1 MRRQRAVEGFDSA
14 AHGDTRA
21 IGFGSNEA
29 IMLRGIFLVVSLAAA
44 SSAFAGAPT
53 NAAHDLAQ
61 KFAGAAEPAIP
72 ATTNAVAAQ
81 PQHAK
86 SPDAAPAK
94 PASTAPAKSAI
105 APQQPVNVKPFAK
118 TATDTP
124 VAKVTISERPPLD
137 YEMDMLRRA
146 RAEDADRKAAEQPAT
161 KPPARIVVTPPAVT
175 PTAAGTAPAA
185 AAVKSEAVAPK
196 AATEPVSPAKI
207 VGPAKPTP
215 STQPTP
221 TAAPIKAEPQKIVE
235 APAAA
240 TTTAATPPAAAAVTA
255 PAVAA
260 PAPPAG
266 PTVQAS
272 VLLAIETGGASS
284 RSDATALDPIIC
296 VGDSCFLS
304 AGLIADA
311 VKLSKSDAL
320 KLKSSDNASP
330 DACRGK
336 VGCVF
341 RNVGLTKNALIE
353 VIEIGGASAAPARTY
368 AAEPDATCKT
378 SDGALACENPIA
390 TADFRLWIVPEA
402 TAKTA
407 GAEAIEDA
415 VADSL
420 PHRDIAR
427 DTDK

>member
-1 MRRQRAVEGFDSA
+1 
-14 AHGDTRA
+14 
-21 IGFGSNEA
+21 
-29 IMLRGIFLVVSLAAA
+29 MLRGIFLVVSMAAA

-61 KFAGAAEPAIP
+61 KFAGAAEPAVP

-81 PQHAK
+81 PQQAK

-94 PASTAPAKSAI
+94 PAPTAPAKSAI
-105 APQQPVNVKPFAK
+105 APQQPVTVKPFAK
-118 TATDTP
+118 PATDKP
-124 VAKVTISERPPLD
+124 VAKVATSDRPPLD

-146 RAEDADRKAAEQPAT
+146 RAEEADRKAAEQPAA
-161 KPPARIVVTPPAVT
+161 KPPARIVVTPPATT
-175 PTAAGTAPAA
+175 PPAAVPAPAA
-185 AAVKSEAVAPK
+185 AAVKPEAVAPK
-196 AATEPVSPAKI
+196 PATEPVSPAKI
-207 VGPAKPTP
+207 VEPAKPTV

-221 TAAPIKAEPQKIVE
+221 ATAPVKAEPQKIVE
-235 APAAA
+235 APAAAA
-240 TTTAATPPAAAAVTA
+240 TTTAATPPAAAAVTT

-304 AGLIADA
+304 AGLTADA
-311 VKLSKSDAL
+311 VKLSKADAL
-320 KLKSSDNASP
+320 KLKSSDDASP

-407 GAEAIEDA
+407 GPEAIEDA

>member
-1 MRRQRAVEGFDSA
+1 
-14 AHGDTRA
+14 
-21 IGFGSNEA
+21 
-29 IMLRGIFLVVSLAAA
+29 MLRSIVLVVSLFAA

-61 KFAGAAEPAIP
+61 KFSGDAEPAVAAP
-72 ATTNAVAAQ
+72 TTAQ
-81 PQHAK
+81 PQNAK
-86 SPDAAPAK
+86 TPDAAQVK
-94 PASTAPAKSAI
+94 PAAKVPVKSAV
-105 APQQPVNVKPFAK
+105 APPQPATVKPFAK
-118 TATDTP
+118 PPADKAVSKVAT
-124 VAKVTISERPPLD
+124 SERPPLD

-146 RAEDADRKAAEQPAT
+146 RAEEADRKAAEQPAT
-161 KPPARIVVTPPAVT
+161 KPPGRIVVTPPAVT
-175 PTAAGTAPAA
+175 PPAAGTASPA
-185 AAVKSEAVAPK
+185 AAVKPEAAAPK
-196 AATEPVSPAKI
+196 PATEQLLPEKI
-207 VGPAKPTP
+207 AEPAKPALSPQTTP
-215 STQPTP
+215 PP
-221 TAAPIKAEPQKIVE
+221 AAAPIIAEPQKIVE

-240 TTTAATPPAAAAVTA
+240 TTTAATPPGAAAVTT

-260 PAPPAG
+260 PAPPTG
-266 PTVQAS
+266 STVQAS

-304 AGLIADA
+304 AGLTADA
-311 VKLSKSDAL
+311 VKLTKPDAL
-320 KLKSSDNASP
+320 KLKSSDDASP

-336 VGCVF
+336 VACVF
-341 RNVGLTKNALIE
+341 RNVGLTKNAQIE
-353 VIEIGGASAAPARTY
+353 VIEIGGSSSAPARTY

-402 TAKTA
+402 TAKAA